1 MLAPPRRAITGALI
15 TGSLAASCINQPTRF
30 EIPAQ
35 VAADLALLDRTAT
48 VRPGV
53 DAAAWSKLVAARS
66 DTIDASLRWYIRAG
80 RVSTALRFASEMSPF
95 WRRQGRIDAGRR
107 LLAATLALPDS
118 TAQHRARAAAWYNA
132 GVFAFR
138 QRDQDAARRANEE
151 SLRLATEVAD
161 TAAIARALVGLSR
174 VELRAGE
181 YDLVRSHAAQAT
193 QLLTAAGDMS
203 GAIEPSHMVAAV
215 NRMTGRDSDASALYE
230 QTLGLFRTQSDEPG
244 IAMELM
250 NLGYVRLHQG
260 KRAEASTFFRDG
272 LRRYEALRDET
283 SEEFTIAA
291 FAALAADAG
300 DATKAATLF
309 GAARKLLAGSGITLD
324 PDDQYEM
331 DRYSAKARQ
340 QLGDAAYARAL
351 AAGEAL
357 TLAGAIGL
365 AKSM

>member
-1 MLAPPRRAITGALI
+1 MLANRAHITVALTI
-15 TGSLAASCINQPTRF
+15 GLVAANCINPPTGV
-30 EIPAQ
+30 EIPAP
-35 VAADLALLDRTAT
+35 VAADLALLDR
-48 VRPGV
+48 
-53 DAAAWSKLVAARS
+53 AAAARVGSGADWSTLVAARS
-66 DTIDASLRWYIRAG
+66 DTIDTSLRWYIRAG
-80 RVSTALRFASEMSPF
+80 RVSDALRFANEMSAF

-107 LLAATLALPDS
+107 LVAATLALPDS
-118 TAQHRARAAAWYNA
+118 TPQHRARATAWYNA

-138 QRDQDAARRANEE
+138 QRDQDAARHANEE

-161 TAAIARALVGLSR
+161 TTAIARALVGLSR

-181 YDLVRSHAAQAT
+181 YDLVRSHAAHASE
-193 QLLTAAGDMS
+193 LLRAAGDTS

-215 NRMTGRDSDASALYE
+215 NRMTGRDSDASTLYE

-260 KRAEASTFFRDG
+260 RRAEASTLFRDG
-272 LRRYEALRDET
+272 LQRYEGLRDET

-300 DATKAATLF
+300 DATKAAMLF

-340 QLGDAAYARAL
+340 QLGDTAYARAL

-357 TLAGAIGL
+357 TLADAIRL

>member
-1 MLAPPRRAITGALI
+1 MLASPRRISVALMTGLLA
-15 TGSLAASCINQPTRF
+15 GSCTNQPTRAD
-30 EIPAQ
+30 IPTQ
-35 VAADLALLDRTAT
+35 VAADLALLDRAAAN
-48 VRPGV
+48 GV
-53 DAAAWSKLVAARS
+53 GGDAAAWSKLVAARS
-66 DTIDASLRWYIRAG
+66 DTIDTSLRWYIRAG
-80 RVSTALRFASEMSPF
+80 QVSNALRFANEMSPF
-95 WRRQGRIDAGRR
+95 WRRQGRIDSGRQ

-118 TAQHRARAAAWYNA
+118 ASQHRARAAAWYNA

-138 QRDQDAARRANEE
+138 QRDQAASRRANEE

-181 YDLVRSHAAQAT
+181 YDLVRSHAAQASE
-193 QLLTAAGDMS
+193 LLRAAGDTA
-203 GAIEPSHMVAAV
+203 GAIGPSHMVAAV
-215 NRMTGRDSDASALYE
+215 NRMTGRDSDASILYE
-230 QTLGLFRTQSDEPG
+230 QTLGLFRTRSNEPG

-260 KRAEASTFFRDG
+260 KRADASSLFRDG
-272 LRRYEALRDET
+272 LQRYEALHDET

-291 FAALAADAG
+291 FAALSADAG

-340 QLGDAAYARAL
+340 QLGDAAFARAL

-357 TLAGAIGL
+357 TLADAIRL
-365 AKSM
+365 AKNM

>member
-1 MLAPPRRAITGALI
+1 MLRPHGRTTVALI
-15 TGSLAASCINQPTRF
+15 AVLIAAGCINQPTRV

-35 VAADLALLDRTAT
+35 VAADLALLDRAA
-48 VRPGV
+48 VNSVGG
-53 DAAAWSKLVAARS
+53 DAASWSKLVAARS
-66 DTIDASLRWYIRAG
+66 DTIDTSLRWYIRAG
-80 RVSTALRFASEMSPF
+80 QVSNALRFGNEMSPF
-95 WRRQGRIDAGRR
+95 WRRQGRIDAGRQ

-118 TAQHRARAAAWYNA
+118 AAQHRARAAAWYNI

-138 QRDQDAARRANEE
+138 QRDQEAARYANEQ

-161 TAAIARALVGLSR
+161 TPAIAHALVGLSR

-181 YDLVRSHAAQAT
+181 YDLVRLHAAQASD
-193 QLLTAAGDMS
+193 LLRAAGDAS

-215 NRMTGRDSDASALYE
+215 NRMTGRDSDASNLYE
-230 QTLGLFRTQSDEPG
+230 QTLGVFRARSDEPG

-260 KRAEASTFFRDG
+260 KRAAASSLFRDG
-272 LRRYEALRDET
+272 LQRYEALHDET

-300 DATKAATLF
+300 DATRAAMLF

-340 QLGDAAYARAL
+340 QLGDAGYARAL
-351 AAGEAL
+351 VAGEAL
-357 TLAGAIGL
+357 TLADALRL